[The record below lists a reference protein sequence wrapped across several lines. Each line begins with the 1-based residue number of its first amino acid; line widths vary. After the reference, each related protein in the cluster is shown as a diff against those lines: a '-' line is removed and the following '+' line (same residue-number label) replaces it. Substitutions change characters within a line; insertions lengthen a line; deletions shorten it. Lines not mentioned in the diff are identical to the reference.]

1 MEEERAEKPRQQPG
15 QADLVWRFYLT
26 IEPTVLEFAEECSLE
41 DRAALAARLENLAE
55 VVRES

>member
-1 MEEERAEKPRQQPG
+1 M
-15 QADLVWRFYLT
+15 WRFYLT